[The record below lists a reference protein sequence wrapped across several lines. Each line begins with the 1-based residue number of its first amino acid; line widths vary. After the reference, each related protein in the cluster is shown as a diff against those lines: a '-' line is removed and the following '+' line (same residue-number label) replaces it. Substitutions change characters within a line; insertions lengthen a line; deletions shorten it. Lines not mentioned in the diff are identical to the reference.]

1 MGNVMEIKKCDM
13 SKPYVFISYS
23 SKDKELVYED
33 VKKLQQMGYNVWID
47 DANLDKTNPS
57 WKLDALEAIKHM
69 YCRLVAFYVSRSSL
83 TSEACLNELRT
94 TTHKDT
100 MKYHKNKPVKFIA
113 VEVAR
118 IEDITEFQGEI
129 YDEIDQTDEK
139 EMKTEAK
146 MKNIKI
152 LSEFIEEFFDN
163 NNERVR
169 IHAKTSQKSEQ
180 EYFNEIIK
188 SFPEETKNQ
197 DESEEIN
204 KGTDGKENDN
214 DIKGN
219 DTLPNGKGTKPS
231 SMTGDITYSLYGEE
245 YTENQSDMMLRFF
258 AQVLKRHQDIVPE
271 LPEHKGMNCVSKTD
285 YSKYDKKEDMPP
297 YFRTCQYFTYEN
309 GTAICVGTSYGLADK
324 LKKMA
329 LLLDIVG
336 EDRDI
341 FASEQ
346 VELPYVKGPGTKGG
360 ASTVNFEVF
369 GENYSAS
376 QVDML
381 GIVFSKFIEKHQD
394 CLEEIA
400 NACTCLDIVDYSR
413 VDKEDRPVYFRSSL
427 NIYEVNGVK
436 YSVGGGFS
444 MQEKLRLIGV
454 LISICKETSDSVKIE
469 GEPVEIKQVST
480 KKTKTE
486 KSFL

>member
-1 MGNVMEIKKCDM
+1 MEIRKCDTD
-13 SKPYVFISYS
+13 KPYVFVSYS
-23 SKDKELVYED
+23 SEDKELVHED
-33 VKKLQQMGYNVWID
+33 VKKLQQMGYNVWLD

-57 WKLDALEAIKHM
+57 WKLDALGAIEDM
-69 YCRLVAFYVSRSSL
+69 DCQLLMLYVSRHSL
-83 TSEACLNELRT
+83 TSEPCLNELRKT
-94 TTHKDT
+94 KDKET
-100 MKYHKNKPVKFIA
+100 MVYHDNASVPFIA
-113 VEVAR
+113 VEVER
-118 IEDITEFQGEI
+118 IEDITKFQAEI
-129 YDEIDQTDEK
+129 SGAIKKEEKLEK
-139 EMKTEAK
+139 ETKKEK
-146 MKNIKI
+146 IKV
-152 LSEFIEEFFDN
+152 LSEFIEEFFNN

-188 SFPEETKNQ
+188 CFPEATKNQ
-197 DESEEIN
+197 DESEKIN
-204 KGTDGKENDN
+204 EGTDGKENDN
-214 DIKGN
+214 DIKEN
-219 DTLPNGKGTKPS
+219 DTLPNDKGTKPS
-231 SMTGDITYSLYGEE
+231 SITGDITYSLYGEE

-258 AQVLKRHQDIVPE
+258 AQVLKRHQEIVPE

-346 VELPYVKGPGTKGG
+346 VELPYVRVTGTKGG